1 MASNNIARLGVILG
15 LDTAE
20 FTASIDK
27 AVSENRKLG
36 REMERSTK
44 KAMEDAQNLKYA
56 TEDYGK
62 TLTKVQEL
70 ERNIAAGRYQ
80 GAQQGAMDELRKR
93 ATAYDAIAVSATK
106 VAKVTD
112 GTMMNQQQKMQLM
125 YQSTDF
131 FTQVISGQ
139 NVMIAAIQQGGQLKD
154 SMGGL
159 GNMFRMLGT
168 ILTPVRL
175 ALIGTAAV
183 FGTLAFQMYKGRK
196 EFDDLNN
203 SMALTGNYSKITQ
216 SSFAAMASELSSTS
230 KASITDAKVIFSEMV
245 KSGKFT
251 VDTFYSVSQ
260 AIEKYAQL
268 SGLSRQEAATKLIPS
283 LDGTASSA
291 RKLNNEFNF
300 LTIEEYKHIESLA
313 AHGKKAQAIIETS
326 DLLTK
331 SWKNQEK
338 ELGLLDKTMSSFGK
352 TWDNFWDKIR
362 SVGKPDSTDVQ
373 IVAISK
379 LIAGVKA
386 NIAEKE
392 KDDPVRWAVKIAE
405 GNKYISDLETK
416 LNALIEK
423 GRAEVEAFEK
433 TKDDKTKIDDYAD
446 TGGADKTR
454 TNAAALAKIRADIE
468 YESKIATAT
477 ESQKIDL
484 NAAKKTAELIAEFNG
499 KSDQEKRAR
508 AEENDALIFARQQQI
523 LAERTRKHADLT
535 YKQFWVEMEW
545 QIKAGELQE
554 KEDAAKEAAQL
565 KFLDTNYDLYKAKE
579 ASQNLAMQELIDK
592 TDMIGLTEVEVKT
605 KMVQL
610 ELEKKIADIR
620 SKTDMKP
627 GDIEEGVR
635 LARLTA
641 EGEIGLIK
649 LTDRFQKTKEM
660 SDSIFGNMSNAID
673 NFVKTGK
680 LSFGDLARSIIQDLI
695 AIQMKASATTILG
708 GLIKSFTNSYT
719 GLTAGDVGAI
729 TGVGHA
735 AMGGDISGPTI
746 VGEVGPE
753 LFIPR
758 TAGTIIPNNKMS
770 SMGSTTNVTN
780 YNIQAIDTKSFE
792 DRILGSSKAVWAAN
806 AYGAKSLALGRGRT

>member
-44 KAMEDAQNLKYA
+44 KAMEDAQSLKYA

-131 FTQVISGQ
+131 FTQIISGQ
-139 NVMIAAIQQGGQLKD
+139 SVMIAAIQQGGQLKD

-196 EFDDLNN
+196 EFDDFNK
-203 SMALTGNYSKITQ
+203 SVALTGNYSKVTYAEIET
-216 SSFAAMASELSSTS
+216 MASKLSNASH
-230 KASITDAKVIFSEMV
+230 ASILGAKDIFTSMVSSGQFTKTTFESVGKTLQKYSE
-245 KSGKFT
+245 
-251 VDTFYSVSQ
+251 
-260 AIEKYAQL
+260 L
-268 SGLSRQEAATKLIPS
+268 SGLSQKEAATKLIPS

-291 RKLNNEFNF
+291 RKLNNDFNF
-300 LTIEEYKHIESLA
+300 LTLAQYKHIEALSNQ
-313 AHGKKAQAIIETS
+313 GRKDEAIIETTK
-326 DLLTK
+326 LLNDSWGEQTK
-331 SWKNQEK
+331 QLGILDGALVTTTKLWDAFIKVLRGFGAPEEKTLIEQLEDVNKAITDFKPKPIPTLPGMIKNDSIGAEWERQLAQLRKRQAEII
-338 ELGLLDKTMSSFGK
+338 EQ
-352 TWDNFWDKIR
+352 IR
-362 SVGKPDSTDVQ
+362 
-373 IVAISK
+373 
-379 LIAGVKA
+379 IAGATSEKA
-386 NIAEKE
+386 GVN
-392 KDDPVRWAVKIAE
+392 
-405 GNKYISDLETK
+405 
-416 LNALIEK
+416 
-423 GRAEVEAFEK
+423 
-433 TKDDKTKIDDYAD
+433 DYAD

-454 TNAAALAKIRADIE
+454 ANAAALAKIRADIE

-484 NAAKKTAELIAEFNG
+484 EAAKKTAELIAEFNG

-508 AEENDALIFARQQQI
+508 ASENDAMIFARQQQI

-535 YKQFWVEMEW
+535 YKQFWAEMEW
-545 QIKAGELQE
+545 EIKAGEIRE
-554 KEDAAKEAAQL
+554 KEDAAKEDAQQ
-565 KFLDTNYDLYKAKE
+565 KFFQDNYKLFLTEEAKH
-579 ASQNLAMQELIDK
+579 ELTKKELLDK
-592 TDMIGLTEVEVKT
+592 TEMIGLTEMEVKT
-605 KMVQL
+605 RMVQL
-610 ELEKKIADIR
+610 ELEKKISDLR

-660 SDSIFGNMSNAID
+660 SDSIFGNMGSAID

-719 GLTAGDVGAI
+719 GLTAADVGAI